1 MTSSAPS
8 SPGPCMDTS
17 IFSMRGYRALCLA
30 CSLEKTALRWLR
42 TSARDGR
49 WAAAADAK
57 PVDGQVGWKEEL
69 KGNQSVNDPVMWG
82 SWTHDVQVAGLPLMV
97 NWSELSML
105 SICCNLYF
113 ISEALL
119 MSKIADCC
127 FRHLYKYLLYNYLR
141 KQKLRSRLFSSSSLL
156 LLRLLYPTVTLKQS
170 FRNCHEFVPLYTRAH
185 TRRFIRYT
193 CCHWAGP
200 PFTWKT
206 TMYLT
211 CAFLLLIQ

>member
-30 CSLEKTALRWLR
+30 CSLEKTPLRWLR

-49 WAAAADAK
+49 WAATADAK
-57 PVDGQVGWKEEL
+57 PVDGQDGWKEEL

-113 ISEALL
+113 ISEALS
-119 MSKIADCC
+119 MSKIADSC
-127 FRHLYKYLLYNYLR
+127 FRPLYKYLLYNYLR

-156 LLRLLYPTVTLKQS
+156 FVCCTQPWLQNRVLEICTVIHPRTYKALY
-170 FRNCHEFVPLYTRAH
+170 
-185 TRRFIRYT
+185 
-193 CCHWAGP
+193 
-200 PFTWKT
+200 
-206 TMYLT
+206 
-211 CAFLLLIQ
+211 